1 MKKGK
6 RVLLFL
12 LAGLLLGGGYGYY
25 QYNRK
30 SPDVKAERAAITTNA
45 PALVA
50 AFSSDEPS
58 ANRKYV
64 EKIIAV
70 TGTVTGVKIDTAGQ
84 ATVFLDGN
92 DPMAAVTCSFYDTE
106 TATVKKLTPGQ
117 QVTVKGVCTGKLM
130 DVVLN
135 KCSIV
140 H

>member
-12 LAGLLLGGGYGYY
+12 LAGILLGGGYGYY

-30 SPDVKAERAAITTNA
+30 PPDVKTERPQITTDA

-50 AFSSDEPS
+50 AFNTDEPS
-58 ANRKYV
+58 ANRQYL

-70 TGTVTGVKIDTAGQ
+70 TGKVADVKIDTAGH
-84 ATVFLDGN
+84 ATVFLSSN
-92 DPMAAVTCSFYDTE
+92 DPMVAVTCSFYDTE
-106 TATVKKLTPGQ
+106 TTAVKKLTAGQ
-117 QVTVKGVCTGKLM
+117 QVTIKGVCTGKLM

-140 H
+140 Q